1 MGTTTPSK
9 RRRPSLKHILTA
21 VIYDR
26 KGRILSKGEND
37 YCKSHPRQAN
47 YAIKVGMPQKIFLHA
62 EIDAIIKCKHI
73 DRAYKIFIGRFGK
86 DGRPLPAG
94 PCPICIE
101 AIKNTPIVVIE
112 HT

>member
-1 MGTTTPSK
+1 MSK
-9 RRRPSLKHILTA
+9 HALTA
-21 VIYDR
+21 VIYDKR
-26 KGRILSKGEND
+26 GRVLSIGRNSYVKT
-37 YCKSHPRQAN
+37 HRIQAE
-47 YAIKVGMPQKIFLHA
+47 YAKIVGLDAKIYLHS
-62 EIDAIIKCKHI
+62 EIDAIIKCRHI

-101 AIKNTPIVVIE
+101 AIKNTPIEVIE